1 MKRRSADGAD
11 DTVAPT
17 HSLQENMMGGHR
29 IAVLDDF
36 QNVSQ
41 QFGNWAGLQSIAKV
55 TVFNDHLVDEEAL
68 VQRLLPFDVLCV
80 MRDRTP
86 LTNALLHRLPQ
97 LRMIA
102 LTGPLTATLDI
113 AAADSLGITVCG
125 TASSFTAQ
133 AELTWALILA
143 SMRHLPAEVTSFRQG
158 GWQVSFGSDLHG
170 KTLGVLGLGHSGSLI
185 ARYAQAFGMR
195 VIAWSQNMTAESA
208 SRHGAAL
215 VSKDELF
222 CASDIVSIHVRL
234 SDRTRGLV
242 GARELAL
249 MKPRSY
255 LVNTSR
261 GPIVDETALLDVLQQ
276 KRIAGAAV
284 DVFETEPLPVDH
296 PFRRLPNLIGTP
308 HIGYVTEGA
317 YERYYGESV
326 ENIRAWIE
334 GGPIRTIT
342 NPHVK

>member
-1 MKRRSADGAD
+1 M
-11 DTVAPT
+11 
-17 HSLQENMMGGHR
+17 HH

-41 QFGNWAGLQSIAKV
+41 QFGDWAGLHSVAKV
-55 TVFNDHLVDEEAL
+55 TVFNDHLVDEDAL

-80 MRDRTP
+80 MRERTP
-86 LTNALLHRLPQ
+86 LTRGLLHRLPK

-102 LTGPLTATLDI
+102 TTANWNASIDI
-113 AAADSLGITVCG
+113 EVAESLGITVCG
-125 TASSFTAQ
+125 TETLLSGQS
-133 AELTWALILA
+133 ELTWALILA
-143 SMRHLPAEVTSFRQG
+143 LVRRLPTEMASFRQG
-158 GWQVSFGSDLHG
+158 GWQVSVGGDLNG
-170 KTLGVLGLGHSGSLI
+170 KTIGVLGLGNSGSSI

-195 VIAWSQNMTAESA
+195 VVAWSQNMTAESA

-222 CASDIVSIHVRL
+222 GASDILSVHVRL

-242 GARELAL
+242 GARELSL

-261 GPIVDETALLDVLQQ
+261 GPIVDEAALLDILQRQ
-276 KRIAGAAV
+276 GIAGAAV
-284 DVFETEPLPVDH
+284 DVFDTEPLPADH
-296 PFRRLPNLIGTP
+296 PFRRLPNLIGTS
-308 HIGYVTEGA
+308 HIGYVTEGS
-317 YERYYGESV
+317 YEVFYGETV

-334 GGPIRTIT
+334 GQPIRKIT
-342 NPHVK
+342 SASR

>member
-1 MKRRSADGAD
+1 
-11 DTVAPT
+11 
-17 HSLQENMMGGHR
+17 
-29 IAVLDDF
+29 
-36 QNVSQ
+36 
-41 QFGNWAGLQSIAKV
+41 
-55 TVFNDHLVDEEAL
+55 
-68 VQRLLPFDVLCV
+68 

-86 LTNALLHRLPQ
+86 LTHGLLHRLTQ

-102 LTGPLTATLDI
+102 LTGPLTPTLDI
-113 AAADSLGITVCG
+113 EAAESLGITVCG
-125 TASSFTAQ
+125 TASSLTAQ

-143 SMRHLPAEVTSFRQG
+143 SVRHLPAEVTSFRQG

-222 CASDIVSIHVRL
+222 GASDIVSIHVHL

-261 GPIVDETALLDVLQQ
+261 GPIVDETALLGVLQQ
-276 KRIAGAAV
+276 QRIAGAAV
-284 DVFETEPLPVDH
+284 DVFESEPLPADH

-334 GGPIRTIT
+334 GRPIRMIT
-342 NPHVK
+342 TTRAK

>member
-1 MKRRSADGAD
+1 M
-11 DTVAPT
+11 
-17 HSLQENMMGGHR
+17 HH

-41 QFGNWAGLQSIAKV
+41 QFGDWAGLQSVAKV
-55 TVFNDHLVDEEAL
+55 TVFNDHLVDEDEL
-68 VQRLLPFDVLCV
+68 VQRLLPFDVVCV
-80 MRDRTP
+80 MRERTP
-86 LTNALLHRLPQ
+86 LTRRLLHRLPQ

-102 LTGPLTATLDI
+102 TTANWNASIDLE
-113 AAADSLGITVCG
+113 AAQSLGITVCG
-125 TASSFTAQ
+125 TDTLLTGQ

-143 SMRHLPAEVTSFRQG
+143 SVRQLPAEVASFRQG
-158 GWQVSFGSDLHG
+158 GWQVSVGGDVNG
-170 KTLGVLGLGHSGSLI
+170 KTLGVLGLGNSGALI

-195 VIAWSQNMTAESA
+195 VIAWSQNMTTESA

-222 CASDIVSIHVRL
+222 GASDIVTVHLRL

-261 GPIVDETALLDVLQQ
+261 GPIVDETALLDALQQ
-276 KRIAGAAV
+276 RRIAGAAV
-284 DVFETEPLPVDH
+284 DVFDLEPLLADH

-308 HIGYVTEGA
+308 HIGYVTEGS
-317 YERYYGESV
+317 YEVFYGETV

-334 GGPIRTIT
+334 GRPIRMIT
-342 NPHVK
+342 TARETDSA

>member
-1 MKRRSADGAD
+1 M
-11 DTVAPT
+11 
-17 HSLQENMMGGHR
+17 HR
-29 IAVLDDF
+29 VAVLDDF

-41 QFGNWAGLQSIAKV
+41 RFGDWAGLQSMAQV
-55 TVFNDHLVDEEAL
+55 TVFNDHLGDQDAL

-80 MRDRTP
+80 MRERTP
-86 LTNALLHRLPQ
+86 LPHGLLHRLPQ

-102 LTGPLTATLDI
+102 TTANWNASIDI
-113 AAADSLGITVCG
+113 EAAESLGIVVCG
-125 TASSFTAQ
+125 TETFLSGQ

-143 SMRHLPAEVTSFRQG
+143 SVRHLPAEVMSFRQG
-158 GWQVSFGSDLHG
+158 GWQVSVGGDLHG

-185 ARYAQAFGMR
+185 ARYAQAFSMR

-222 CASDIVSIHVRL
+222 AASDIVSIHVRL

-261 GPIVDETALLDVLQQ
+261 GPIVDERALLDVLQQ
-276 KRIAGAAV
+276 QRIAGAAV
-284 DVFETEPLPVDH
+284 DVYDLEPLPADH
-296 PFRRLPNLIGTP
+296 PFRHLPNLIGTS
-308 HIGYVTEGA
+308 HIGYVTESS
-317 YERYYGESV
+317 YELFYGETV

-334 GGPIRTIT
+334 GRPIRVLT
-342 NPHVK
+342 PAPRQVPKP